1 MAEITAAAVKTLR
14 DQTGAGMMDCKRA
27 LAEADGD
34 LKKAVAVLRER
45 GLAKAGKR
53 EGRAT
58 SEGRIAIALS
68 DGTGAM
74 VEVGC
79 ETDFVARTDE
89 FGALGDALAQAVA
102 DDAGADAPEALLELS
117 VDGEKL
123 ADRVIAAI
131 AKLGENVLVKRV
143 ARLSVDGDGVASGYV
158 HAGGKLGVLVTL
170 RSRASGDA
178 IEALGRDL
186 AMHIAAADPSPE
198 SVDREGVAEELIESE
213 RSIYRRQ
220 SEQEG
225 KPEKVIDRIVQGRIN
240 KFLSEICLLEQ
251 RFVKD
256 PDRSVGDLLGDVAK
270 EVGEEIVVVGFR
282 RFKLGEV
289 GGE

>member
-117 VDGEKL
+117 IDGEKL
-123 ADRVIAAI
+123 ADRVTAAI

-143 ARLSVDGDGVASGYV
+143 ARLSVDGAGVASGYV

-186 AMHIAAADPSPE
+186 AMHVAAADPSPA

-225 KPEKVIDRIVQGRIN
+225 KPEKLSARIVQGRIN
-240 KFLSEICLLEQ
+240 KFVSEICLLEQ

-270 EVGEEIVVVGFR
+270 EVGEEIAVVGFR
-282 RFKLGEV
+282 RFKLGEA

>member
-1 MAEITAAAVKTLR
+1 
-14 DQTGAGMMDCKRA
+14 
-27 LAEADGD
+27 
-34 LKKAVAVLRER
+34 
-45 GLAKAGKR
+45 
-53 EGRAT
+53 
-58 SEGRIAIALS
+58 
-68 DGTGAM
+68 M
-74 VEVGC
+74 V
-79 ETDFVARTDE
+79 
-89 FGALGDALAQAVA
+89 
-102 DDAGADAPEALLELS
+102 
-117 VDGEKL
+117 
-123 ADRVIAAI
+123 
-131 AKLGENVLVKRV
+131 VKRV

-158 HAGGKLGVLVTL
+158 HAGGTLGVLVTL

-270 EVGEEIVVVGFR
+270 EVGEEIVVVDFR

>member
-225 KPEKVIDRIVQGRIN
+225 KPEKVIDRIIEGRIN
-240 KFLSEICLLEQ
+240 KFLSETCLLEQ
-251 RFVKD
+251 PFVKD

-270 EVGEEIVVVGFR
+270 EVGEEIVVVDFR

>member
-1 MAEITAAAVKTLR
+1 MAAITAAAVKTLR
-14 DQTGAGMMDCKRA
+14 DQTGAGMMHCKRA

-34 LKKAVAVLRER
+34 LKKAVEVLRER
-45 GLAKAGKR
+45 GLARAGKR

-58 SEGRIAIALS
+58 GEGRIATVLS
-68 DGTGAM
+68 GGTGAM

-89 FGALGDALAQAVA
+89 FGALADALARAVA
-102 DDAGADAPEALLELS
+102 SEAGADGPEALLELS
-117 VDGEKL
+117 IDGEKL
-123 ADRVIAAI
+123 ADRVTAAI
-131 AKLGENVLVKRV
+131 AKLGENVVVKRV

-186 AMHIAAADPSPE
+186 AMHVAAADPSPV
-198 SVDREGVAEELIESE
+198 SIGREGVSEELLESE

-225 KPEKVIDRIVQGRIN
+225 KPEQVIDRIVQGRIN

-251 RFVKD
+251 PFVKD
-256 PDRSVGDLLGDVAK
+256 PDRSVGDLLGEVAK
-270 EVGEEIVVVGFR
+270 EIGEEIAVVDFR
-282 RFKLGEV
+282 RFKLGEA

>member
-123 ADRVIAAI
+123 ADRVTAAI
-131 AKLGENVLVKRV
+131 AKLGENVVVKRV

>member
-123 ADRVIAAI
+123 ADRVTAAI
-131 AKLGENVLVKRV
+131 AKLGENVVVKRV

-186 AMHIAAADPSPE
+186 AMHVAAADPSPV
-198 SVDREGVAEELIESE
+198 SIGREGVSEELLESE

-220 SEQEG
+220 SIQEG

-251 RFVKD
+251 PFVKD

-270 EVGEEIVVVGFR
+270 EVGEEIAVMDFR
-282 RFKLGEV
+282 RFKLGEA

>member
-27 LAEADGD
+27 LAEAEGD
-34 LKKAVAVLRER
+34 LKKAVEVLRER

-58 SEGRIAIALS
+58 SEGRIAIALA
-68 DGTGAM
+68 GATGAM
-74 VEVGC
+74 LELGC
-79 ETDFVARTDE
+79 ETDFVARTDD
-89 FGALGDALAQAVA
+89 FGALSDALAEAVA
-102 DDAGADAPEALLELS
+102 GDAGVDGPEALLQLS
-117 VDGEKL
+117 IDGEKV
-123 ADRVIAAI
+123 ADRVSAAI
-131 AKLGENVLVKRV
+131 AKLGENVVVKRV
-143 ARLSVDGDGVASGYV
+143 ARLSIDGDGVASGYV

-170 RSRASGDA
+170 ASSASGSA
-178 IEALGRDL
+178 IEGLGRNL
-186 AMHIAAADPSPE
+186 AMHVAAADPTPV
-198 SVDREGVAEELIESE
+198 SVDRGGVAEDLLESE
-213 RSIYRRQ
+213 RSIYRKQ

-225 KPEKVIDRIVQGRIN
+225 KPEKVIDRIIQGRLN

-251 RFVKD
+251 PFVKD

-270 EVGEEIVVVGFR
+270 EVGEEIAVAGFQ
-282 RFKLGEV
+282 RFKLGEA